1 MKEHDRVKGFHRV
14 AEMELRWPGRDVSLG
29 GNPGPWG
36 LGPGHCPVRL
46 LILGSESLYAEGPER
61 GQWPGKR
68 FYRSVHSILMD
79 IIFGKVIT
87 VSEAAARDVWSTPK
101 WDVKCLSF

>member
-29 GNPGPWG
+29 GNRGPWG

-61 GQWPGKR
+61 TGSGQGNVSTYL
-68 FYRSVHSILMD
+68 FIL
-79 IIFGKVIT
+79 
-87 VSEAAARDVWSTPK
+87 S
-101 WDVKCLSF
+101 